1 MKQNKSKEPA
11 MESVPKLRRN
21 AYMHWTQRVINEQ
34 CHPHASMFAAYTL
47 LQTQASTNLQADKNS
62 SAQKGKE
69 KAKESEYDKTQLLII
84 ASTLF
89 LSWVYP
95 RSTHFEIRA
104 SVFDI
109 LASNTSN
116 IPENKMEYRHSMML
130 LKRSFFIMSK

>member
-1 MKQNKSKEPA
+1 MIFFDGGESECFKMKQNKSKEPA

-69 KAKESEYDKTQLLII
+69 KAKESEYDNTQLLII

-89 LSWVYP
+89 LSWVP
-95 RSTHFEIRA
+95 
-104 SVFDI
+104 
-109 LASNTSN
+109 
-116 IPENKMEYRHSMML
+116 
-130 LKRSFFIMSK
+130 